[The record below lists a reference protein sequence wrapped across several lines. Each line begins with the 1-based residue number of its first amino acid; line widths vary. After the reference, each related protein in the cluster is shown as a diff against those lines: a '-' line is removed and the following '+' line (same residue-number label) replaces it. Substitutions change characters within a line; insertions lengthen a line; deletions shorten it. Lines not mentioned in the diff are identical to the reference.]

1 MLKIDVFS
9 AFLLVLTDT
18 RYMQVQLLS
27 PSELLPTVAALIA
40 LSMHL
45 THMLSQL

>member
-18 RYMQVQLLS
+18 GYMQVQLL
-27 PSELLPTVAALIA
+27 PPGELLPTVATLIA